1 MKKLFLFIGALSLV
15 ACSNDPIEFNDVNNP
30 KIVAE
35 NVPGVPYSLPDSW
48 ELEITGNVLEKIKIN
63 SSQEDDFIYSSGQLV
78 EINHY
83 TNNTLSAIT
92 EFIYNTDGAVQQMTV
107 KNASLV
113 VTQIRAFNYS
123 DPEFIE
129 EVVTNYDPTSTITGG
144 YTAYKKIIN
153 GNLVQYNFGTIQL
166 DTYTYDSKENVF
178 SNLSS
183 LNELVLYYSTEK
195 IGKNNRVNSVSKFY
209 YQGNLLD
216 TRTTSYLN
224 QYDVNN
230 KITESDVLFG
240 GVQGYKV
247 KFTY

>member
-1 MKKLFLFIGALSLV
+1 MKKLLLFIGAVTIMS
-15 ACSNDPIEFNDVNNP
+15 CSNDPIEFNNETNP

-92 EFIYNTDGAVQQMTV
+92 EFIYNTDGTVQQMTV

-113 VTQIRAFNYS
+113 VTHVRAFNYS

-129 EVVTNYDPTSTITGG
+129 EVVTIYDASGLATGG

-153 GNLVQYNFGTIQL
+153 GNLVQYNFGTTQL
-166 DTYTYDSKENVF
+166 DTYTYDTKENVF

-240 GVQGYKV
+240 GVQGYKL
-247 KFTY
+247 KYSY